1 MALSTRGANH
11 GACDG
16 SLVLR
21 RRRPRDYYPCA
32 MPLVTDW
39 ISSIGS
45 LVGALTGVGA
55 LIVAILSYRRSSRA
69 LASDA
74 RTRDAVG
81 STLQA
86 VEALGQASSFDALLD
101 DAMKRRSDA
110 ETHETI
116 VEDGMLI
123 SRERSQGREK
133 RDAYQSA
140 LEDARRK
147 LS

>member
-1 MALSTRGANH
+1 
-11 GACDG
+11 
-16 SLVLR
+16 
-21 RRRPRDYYPCA
+21 

-45 LVGALTGVGA
+45 LVGGLTGVGA

-69 LASDA
+69 LAADA

-81 STLQA
+81 STFQA
-86 VEALGQASSFDALLD
+86 VEALGQPGSFDALLD
-101 DAMKRRSDA
+101 EALKRRSDA

-123 SRERSQGREK
+123 SRERPQGREK
-133 RDAYQSA
+133 RDAYESA